1 METYNVIF
9 YAKKVKN
16 NPRMSTIYL
25 RITVSGKRT
34 EISTGQVINSLQWG
48 IKSGKIIGNTHNAK
62 QLNALMEGIRS
73 KVFECY
79 TALFNTGK
87 EITCENL
94 RNKYLKIEDK
104 KVTLIEI
111 FKDHNSKM
119 KELIGKGFSK
129 GTWERY
135 ETSLKHTQ
143 SFLKWKFNLSDID
156 ICDINPAFVADYEFY
171 LRKVRD
177 CSNNSAVKYIKNFQK
192 IINICLKNE
201 WMNKNPFIGYK
212 SKIEKIDVR
221 FLTNQQLKKIQ
232 SKEFISQRLCIVR
245 DIFVFC
251 CFTGLAYIDIKN
263 LTKQKICVGIDGGF
277 WIKTKRG
284 KTKIE
289 ASIPLLS
296 EAQEILKRYEEHP
309 KCIGQN
315 IVLPVLSNQKINEYL
330 KEIGAL
336 CEIDFDITFHTAR
349 HTFATTVTLNNV
361 MPLET
366 LCKRLGHTNTR
377 MTQHYAKIQDKKI
390 GEDISALRNVLKKVQ

>member
-1 METYNVIF
+1 
-9 YAKKVKN
+9 
-16 NPRMSTIYL
+16 
-25 RITVSGKRT
+25 
-34 EISTGQVINSLQWG
+34 
-48 IKSGKIIGNTHNAK
+48 
-62 QLNALMEGIRS
+62 
-73 KVFECY
+73 
-79 TALFNTGK
+79 
-87 EITCENL
+87 
-94 RNKYLKIEDK
+94 
-104 KVTLIEI
+104 
-111 FKDHNSKM
+111 
-119 KELIGKGFSK
+119 
-129 GTWERY
+129 
-135 ETSLKHTQ
+135 
-143 SFLKWKFNLSDID
+143 
-156 ICDINPAFVADYEFY
+156 
-171 LRKVRD
+171 
-177 CSNNSAVKYIKNFQK
+177 
-192 IINICLKNE
+192 
-201 WMNKNPFIGYK
+201 MNKNPFIGYK

-221 FLTNQQLKKIQ
+221 FLTKQQLKKIQ

-251 CFTGLAYIDIKN
+251 CFTCLAYIDIKN
-263 LTKQKICVGIDGGF
+263 LTKQKICVGIDGGL

-289 ASIPLLS
+289 VSIPLLS

-366 LCKRLGHTNTR
+366 LCKMLGHTNIR